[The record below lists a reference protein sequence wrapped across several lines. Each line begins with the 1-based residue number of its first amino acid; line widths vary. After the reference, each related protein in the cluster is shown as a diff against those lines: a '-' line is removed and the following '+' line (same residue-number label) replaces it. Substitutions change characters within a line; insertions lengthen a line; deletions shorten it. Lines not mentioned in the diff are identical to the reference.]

1 MEDILKRVEAMDP
14 EEAIDQLGR
23 AVKALFSVLGEEARI
38 AFLLDLIG
46 ESERDKVSSLVH
58 L

>member
-1 MEDILKRVEAMDP
+1 MEEILKLVKEMDP
-14 EEAIDQLGR
+14 EEAIDQMGR
-23 AVKALFSVLGEEARI
+23 ALKALFSVLGEERRV

-46 ESERDKVSSLVH
+46 EPERDKVTSLVH